1 MKQQFKEWTQLM
13 CCPTL
18 SPKEKVVIG
27 NILRISNIGT
37 WNYIS
42 HDYLVKVTKMSLS
55 TLKRTLKSL
64 EKRELIVTVVVPK
77 KNSREHFNNYI
88 PQIETITSVI
98 NQKVNLDYCSFGGFD
113 CEEDGKSFE
122 INGLDTQEISMGQFE
137 PLIKRNKNKGNNNNN
152 YNNSTSRYMVSLITS
167 GSDFDPLNTTE
178 TTSGS
183 KNNPQVGRKTPD
195 IYNINK
201 KNIVKRVKENIKEK
215 RESNEMINGKLN
227 RKDEVKDKQS
237 NNNMDFKKH
246 GMYMELNSQSAVQSK
261 DWTKETK
268 EEKTHSS
275 SAGTTKVIQIGD
287 TRYAVETANTDSSIW
302 DSFPGGT
309 ASREN
314 KKVQRV
320 TTTEDR
326 KDNTL
331 SNASLHNENE
341 DNPNATKPTTAGQN
355 INPKTAL
362 NNPKTAGATET
373 AHSEVLSMQVD
384 NYPTHTEKTSQEANK
399 WANQGNG
406 THSPMDCGGMSIDKL
421 EDIYNG
427 GNPTPTQPISKVR
440 SQTTSKAKS
449 NEGGGG
455 RKFTPRKEWDIAMR
469 VVLQHINNSSD
480 MYNKLTTDDVNI
492 LYEGASD
499 KYRVIETIK
508 AIQLMLTYR
517 MKFPTYR
524 YLLND
529 AIDTLEANEEEY
541 TTKQLN
547 YAYEI
552 YDDCVNRYEKI
563 TN

>member
-1 MKQQFKEWTQLM
+1 MNNKFTQWCQLFECKTLTGNQRVILGIILNLHNIEGWDFTPLSVLEERSGFTRPTIIKNLNELVAKGLLNKSMNKSRQTNGIPPNDYVPIYDNIHNLLNSQRLKNFTFSQQKELKNFT
-13 CCPTL
+13 
-18 SPKEKVVIG
+18 PKRLKNFTKEEK
-27 NILRISNIGT
+27 
-37 WNYIS
+37 
-42 HDYLVKVTKMSLS
+42 
-55 TLKRTLKSL
+55 KR
-64 EKRELIVTVVVPK
+64 K
-77 KNSREHFNNYI
+77 K
-88 PQIETITSVI
+88 
-98 NQKVNLDYCSFGGFD
+98 D
-113 CEEDGKSFE
+113 
-122 INGLDTQEISMGQFE
+122 
-137 PLIKRNKNKGNNNNN
+137 
-152 YNNSTSRYMVSLITS
+152 
-167 GSDFDPLNTTE
+167 
-178 TTSGS
+178 
-183 KNNPQVGRKTPD
+183 
-195 IYNINK
+195 
-201 KNIVKRVKENIKEK
+201 IVKRVKENIKEK

-227 RKDEVKDKQS
+227 RKDEVKEKQS
-237 NNNMDFKKH
+237 NNNMNFNKN
-246 GMYMELNSQSAVQSK
+246 GMYMELNSHPTVQSK
-261 DWTKETK
+261 DWTKGAK

-314 KKVQRV
+314 NKAQRV
-320 TTTEDR
+320 TTTEDH

-341 DNPNATKPTTAGQN
+341 DNPNEDKPTTAGQN
-355 INPKTAL
+355 TNSKTAEY
-362 NNPKTAGATET
+362 NHEAAGTTET
-373 AHSEVLSMQVD
+373 AHRGFNGAHVD
-384 NYPTHTEKTSQEANK
+384 NYSTHTKKTSQERN
-399 WANQGNG
+399 NEGNRD
-406 THSPMDCGGMSIDKL
+406 THNPMNGYIPIDEL

-517 MKFPTYR
+517 MKFPTYQ

-529 AIDTLEANEEEY
+529 AIDTLEANEEAYTPKQYEY
-541 TTKQLN
+541 
-547 YAYEI
+547 ACEI
-552 YDDCVNRYEKI
+552 YDDCVDRYEKI
-563 TN
+563 TNNK

>member
-1 MKQQFKEWTQLM
+1 MDKFIQWSQLIM
-13 CCPTL
+13 CDKIKPN
-18 SPKEKVVIG
+18 EKVVLMV
-27 NILRISNIGT
+27 ILNCNNMGWS
-37 WNYIS
+37 YIAHS
-42 HDYLVKVTKMSLS
+42 EIMGQSGLKETSVKEAI
-55 TLKRTLKSL
+55 KSL
-64 EKRELIVTVVVPK
+64 RKMGLITKVKTGI
-77 KNSREHFNNYI
+77 NNMNNYI
-88 PQIETITSVI
+88 ASG
-98 NQKVNLDYCSFGGFD
+98 VNLA
-113 CEEDGKSFE
+113 
-122 INGLDTQEISMGQFE
+122 
-137 PLIKRNKNKGNNNNN
+137 
-152 YNNSTSRYMVSLITS
+152 SLITS
-167 GSDFDPLNTTE
+167 GSKSDPLNTTE

-201 KNIVKRVKENIKEK
+201 KDIVKRVKENIKEK

-227 RKDEVKDKQS
+227 RKDEVKQT
-237 NNNMDFKKH
+237 NNNMDFRKN
-246 GMYMELNSQSAVQSK
+246 GMYMELNSHPAVQSK
-261 DWTKETK
+261 DWTKEAK

-287 TRYAVETANTDSSIW
+287 TRYAVETANTDYSSIW

-309 ASREN
+309 ASREKN
-314 KKVQRV
+314 KVQRV

-341 DNPNATKPTTAGQN
+341 DNPNEAKPTTAGQN
-355 INPKTAL
+355 TNPKTNL
-362 NNPKTAGATET
+362 NSPNAAGATET
-373 AHSEVLSMQVD
+373 AHRGFNGAQVD
-384 NYPTHTEKTSQEANK
+384 NYPTHTDKTPQERN
-399 WANQGNG
+399 NEGNMDN
-406 THSPMDCGGMSIDKL
+406 HNPMDCGGMSIDDL

-427 GNPTPTQPISKVR
+427 GNPISKVR
-440 SQTTSKAKS
+440 PQTTSKAKS

-517 MKFPTYR
+517 MKFPTYQ

-541 TTKQLN
+541 TAKQLN

-552 YDDCVNRYEKI
+552 YDDCVDRYEKI

>member
-1 MKQQFKEWTQLM
+1 MDKFIQWSQLIMCDKIKPNEKIVLMVILNCNNMAWSYIAHSEIMRQSGLKET
-13 CCPTL
+13 
-18 SPKEKVVIG
+18 SVKEAI
-27 NILRISNIGT
+27 
-37 WNYIS
+37 
-42 HDYLVKVTKMSLS
+42 
-55 TLKRTLKSL
+55 KSL
-64 EKRELIVTVVVPK
+64 RKMGLITKVKTGI
-77 KNSREHFNNYI
+77 NNMNNYI
-88 PQIETITSVI
+88 ASG
-98 NQKVNLDYCSFGGFD
+98 VNLA
-113 CEEDGKSFE
+113 
-122 INGLDTQEISMGQFE
+122 
-137 PLIKRNKNKGNNNNN
+137 
-152 YNNSTSRYMVSLITS
+152 SLITS
-167 GSDFDPLNTTE
+167 GSKSDPLNTTE

-201 KNIVKRVKENIKEK
+201 KDIVKRVKENIKEK

-227 RKDEVKDKQS
+227 RKDEVKEKQT

-287 TRYAVETANTDSSIW
+287 TRYAVETANTDYSSIW

-331 SNASLHNENE
+331 SNASLQNENE
-341 DNPNATKPTTAGQN
+341 DNPKASRPTTAGQN
-355 INPKTAL
+355 TNPKTADY
-362 NNPKTAGATET
+362 NHEAAGATET
-373 AHSEVLSMQVD
+373 AHRGFNGTQVD
-384 NYPTHTEKTSQEANK
+384 NYPTHTDKTPQERN
-399 WANQGNG
+399 NEGNMD
-406 THSPMDCGGMSIDKL
+406 THNPMDCGGMSIDDL

-427 GNPTPTQPISKVR
+427 GNPISKVR

-455 RKFTPRKEWDIAMR
+455 RKFTPRKEWDIAME
-469 VVLQHINNSSD
+469 VANHHIENSNPYHKLQVTAEDLRIITEG
-480 MYNKLTTDDVNI
+480 TT
-492 LYEGASD
+492 D
-499 KYRVIETIK
+499 KYRVIETLKTIK
-508 AIQLMLTYR
+508 KLLSYR
-517 MKFPTYR
+517 LR
-524 YLLND
+524 YTGYNIWLNN

-541 TTKQLN
+541 TAKQLN

-552 YDDCVNRYEKI
+552 YDDCVDLYEII
-563 TN
+563 TNNK

>member
-1 MKQQFKEWTQLM
+1 MDKFIQWSQLIMCGKIKPNEKIVLMVILNCNNMAWSYIAHSEIMRQSGLKET
-13 CCPTL
+13 
-18 SPKEKVVIG
+18 SVKEAI
-27 NILRISNIGT
+27 
-37 WNYIS
+37 
-42 HDYLVKVTKMSLS
+42 
-55 TLKRTLKSL
+55 KSL
-64 EKRELIVTVVVPK
+64 RKMGLITKVKTDI
-77 KNSREHFNNYI
+77 NNMNNYI
-88 PQIETITSVI
+88 ASG
-98 NQKVNLDYCSFGGFD
+98 VNLA
-113 CEEDGKSFE
+113 
-122 INGLDTQEISMGQFE
+122 
-137 PLIKRNKNKGNNNNN
+137 
-152 YNNSTSRYMVSLITS
+152 SLITS
-167 GSDFDPLNTTE
+167 GSKSDPLNTTE

-201 KNIVKRVKENIKEK
+201 KDIVKRVKENIKEK

-227 RKDEVKDKQS
+227 RKDEVKQS

-275 SAGTTKVIQIGD
+275 SDGTTKVIQIGD
-287 TRYAVETANTDSSIW
+287 TRYAVETANTDYSSIW

-341 DNPNATKPTTAGQN
+341 DNPNEAKPTAAGQN
-355 INPKTAL
+355 TNPKTADY
-362 NNPKTAGATET
+362 NHEAAGATET
-373 AHSEVLSMQVD
+373 AHRGFNGAQVD
-384 NYPTHTEKTSQEANK
+384 NYPTHTDKTPQERN
-399 WANQGNG
+399 NEGNMDN
-406 THSPMDCGGMSIDKL
+406 HNPMDCSGMSIDDL

-427 GNPTPTQPISKVR
+427 GNPISKVR

-455 RKFTPRKEWDIAMR
+455 HKFIPRKQWDIEYRLA
-469 VVLQHINNSSD
+469 LQHIDNSSD
-480 MYNKLTTDDVNI
+480 VKSKLTSDDIEI
-492 LYEGASD
+492 LFEGAND
-499 KYRVIETIK
+499 KYRAIDTLK
-508 AIQLMLTYR
+508 AVQRMLTYR
-517 MKFPTYR
+517 VKFPR
-524 YLLND
+524 YLEMLQT
-529 AIDTLEANEEEY
+529 AIETIETNEEVY
-541 TTKQLN
+541 SPKQYD
-547 YAYEI
+547 YAWNI
-552 YDDCVNRYEKI
+552 YDKCFDRYEKI

>member
-1 MKQQFKEWTQLM
+1 MNNKFNQWGQLFE
-13 CCPTL
+13 CKTLTGNQRVILGIILNLHNIEGWDFTPLSVLEERSGFTRPTIIKNL
-18 SPKEKVVIG
+18 NELVAKGLLNKSMNKSRQTKGIPP
-27 NILRISNIGT
+27 N
-37 WNYIS
+37 
-42 HDYLVKVTKMSLS
+42 DY
-55 TLKRTLKSL
+55 
-64 EKRELIVTVVVPK
+64 VP
-77 KNSREHFNNYI
+77 I
-88 PQIETITSVI
+88 
-98 NQKVNLDYCSFGGFD
+98 
-113 CEEDGKSFE
+113 
-122 INGLDTQEISMGQFE
+122 
-137 PLIKRNKNKGNNNNN
+137 
-152 YNNSTSRYMVSLITS
+152 YNNIHNL
-167 GSDFDPLNTTE
+167 LN
-178 TTSGS
+178 SQRL
-183 KNNPQVGRKTPD
+183 KNFTFSQQEELKNFTPKRLKNFTKEEKKIKKD
-195 IYNINK
+195 NI
-201 KNIVKRVKENIKEK
+201 KRVKENIKEK

-227 RKDEVKDKQS
+227 RKDEVKEKQT

-287 TRYAVETANTDSSIW
+287 TRYAVETANTDYSSIW

-314 KKVQRV
+314 NKVQRV

-341 DNPNATKPTTAGQN
+341 DNPNTTKPTTAGQN
-355 INPKTAL
+355 TNPKTTECNHEA
-362 NNPKTAGATET
+362 AGATET

-384 NYPTHTEKTSQEANK
+384 NYPTHTEKTSQERN
-399 WANQGNG
+399 NEGNRD
-406 THSPMDCGGMSIDKL
+406 THNPMDCGGMSIDDL

-427 GNPTPTQPISKVR
+427 GNPTQPISRVR

-529 AIDTLEANEEEY
+529 AIDTLEANEEAYTPKQYEY
-541 TTKQLN
+541 
-547 YAYEI
+547 ACEI
-552 YDDCVNRYEKI
+552 YDDCADRYEKI
-563 TN
+563 INNK

>member
-1 MKQQFKEWTQLM
+1 MEKFIQWSQLIMCGKIKPNEKIVLMVILNCNNMAWPFIAHTEIMKQSGLKET
-13 CCPTL
+13 
-18 SPKEKVVIG
+18 SVKEAI
-27 NILRISNIGT
+27 
-37 WNYIS
+37 
-42 HDYLVKVTKMSLS
+42 
-55 TLKRTLKSL
+55 KSL
-64 EKRELIVTVVVPK
+64 RKMGLITKVKTDI
-77 KNSREHFNNYI
+77 NNMNNYI
-88 PQIETITSVI
+88 ASG
-98 NQKVNLDYCSFGGFD
+98 VNLA
-113 CEEDGKSFE
+113 
-122 INGLDTQEISMGQFE
+122 
-137 PLIKRNKNKGNNNNN
+137 
-152 YNNSTSRYMVSLITS
+152 SLITS

-195 IYNINK
+195 IYNIK
-201 KNIVKRVKENIKEK
+201 KENIVKRVKENIKEK
-215 RESNEMINGKLN
+215 RESNEVINGKLN
-227 RKDEVKDKQS
+227 RKDKVKEKQS
-237 NNNMDFKKH
+237 NNNMNFNIN
-246 GMYMELNSQSAVQSK
+246 GMYMELNSHSTVQSK

-287 TRYAVETANTDSSIW
+287 TRYAVETANTDYSSIW

-314 KKVQRV
+314 NKVQRV

-341 DNPNATKPTTAGQN
+341 DNPKATRPTTAGQN
-355 INPKTAL
+355 TNPKTAEY
-362 NNPKTAGATET
+362 NHEAAGATET
-373 AHSEVLSMQVD
+373 AHRGLNGSQLD
-384 NYPTHTEKTSQEANK
+384 NYPTHTDKTSQEAN
-399 WANQGNG
+399 NEGNRD
-406 THSPMDCGGMSIDKL
+406 THNPMDCGGMSIDDL

-517 MKFPTYR
+517 MKFPTYQ

-529 AIDTLEANEEEY
+529 AIDTLEANEEAY
-541 TTKQLN
+541 TPKQFD
-547 YAYEI
+547 YACEI
-552 YDDCVNRYEKI
+552 YDDCVDRYEKI

>member
-1 MKQQFKEWTQLM
+1 MEFTKFSQWGQLFE
-13 CCPTL
+13 C
-18 SPKEKVVIG
+18 K
-27 NILRISNIGT
+27 
-37 WNYIS
+37 
-42 HDYLVKVTKMSLS
+42 
-55 TLKRTLKSL
+55 TLKGNQRVILGIILNLHNIEGWDFTPLSVLEERSGFTRPTIIKNLNVLVAKGLLNKLMNKSRQTNGTPPNDYVPIYDNINNLLKSQGL
-64 EKRELIVTVVVPK
+64 KNFTPK
-77 KNSREHFNNYI
+77 GLR
-88 PQIETITSVI
+88 
-98 NQKVNLDYCSFGGFD
+98 NL
-113 CEEDGKSFE
+113 
-122 INGLDTQEISMGQFE
+122 TQEE
-137 PLIKRNKNKGNNNNN
+137 
-152 YNNSTSRYMVSLITS
+152 
-167 GSDFDPLNTTE
+167 
-178 TTSGS
+178 
-183 KNNPQVGRKTPD
+183 
-195 IYNINK
+195 K
-201 KNIVKRVKENIKEK
+201 KKKDIVKRVKENIKEK
-215 RESNEMINGKLN
+215 RESNETINGKLN
-227 RKDEVKDKQS
+227 RKDEVKEKQS
-237 NNNMDFKKH
+237 NNNMNFKKR
-246 GMYMELNSQSAVQSK
+246 MYMELNSHPAVQSK

-287 TRYAVETANTDSSIW
+287 TRYAVETANTDDSSIW

-314 KKVQRV
+314 NKVQRV

-341 DNPNATKPTTAGQN
+341 DNPNEAKPTTAGQN
-355 INPKTAL
+355 TNPKTAEY
-362 NNPKTAGATET
+362 NHEAAGATET
-373 AHSEVLSMQVD
+373 AHRGFNGTQVD
-384 NYPTHTEKTSQEANK
+384 NYPTHTEKTPQERN
-399 WANQGNG
+399 NEGNMD
-406 THSPMDCGGMSIDKL
+406 THNPMDCCGMSIDDL

-427 GNPTPTQPISKVR
+427 GKPTQPISKVR

-455 RKFTPRKEWDIAMR
+455 HKFTPRKEWDIAMR

-517 MKFPTYR
+517 MKFPTYQ

-529 AIDTLEANEEEY
+529 AIDTLEANEEAY
-541 TTKQLN
+541 TPKQYD
-547 YAYEI
+547 YACEI
-552 YDDCVNRYEKI
+552 YDDCVDRYEKI

>member
-1 MKQQFKEWTQLM
+1 MNNLKFVQVPVSALM
-13 CCPTL
+13 SIKDTSIKIYSIIYTGC
-18 SPKEKVVIG
+18 
-27 NILRISNIGT
+27 ILRNNEFYHSYSQFVTELGVNIPYVKRALKDLKEGG
-37 WNYIS
+37 YIEIES
-42 HDYLVKVTKMSLS
+42 GRGARKPNTFHLTNRVK
-55 TLKRTLKSL
+55 
-64 EKRELIVTVVVPK
+64 
-77 KNSREHFNNYI
+77 Y
-88 PQIETITSVI
+88 
-98 NQKVNLDYCSFGGFD
+98 
-113 CEEDGKSFE
+113 
-122 INGLDTQEISMGQFE
+122 E
-137 PLIKRNKNKGNNNNN
+137 PID
-152 YNNSTSRYMVSLITS
+152 NNSEVELTDNRVKSEPINRVKS
-167 GSDFDPLNTTE
+167 E
-178 TTSGS
+178 
-183 KNNPQVGRKTPD
+183 PQKE
-195 IYNINK
+195 YK
-201 KNIVKRVKENIKEK
+201 KENIVKRVKENIKEK

-227 RKDEVKDKQS
+227 RKDEVKQT
-237 NNNMDFKKH
+237 NNNMDFKKN
-246 GMYMELNSQSAVQSK
+246 GMYMELNSHPAVQSK

-287 TRYAVETANTDSSIW
+287 TRYAVETANTDYSSIW

-314 KKVQRV
+314 KTVQRV

-331 SNASLHNENE
+331 SNASLQNENK
-341 DNPNATKPTTAGQN
+341 DNPKASRPTTTGQN
-355 INPKTAL
+355 TNPKTDL
-362 NNPKTAGATET
+362 NSPKAAGATET
-373 AHSEVLSMQVD
+373 AHSEVLSMQV
-384 NYPTHTEKTSQEANK
+384 NNHPTHTEKTSQERN
-399 WANQGNG
+399 NEGNRD
-406 THSPMDCGGMSIDKL
+406 THNPMDCGGMSIDDL

-427 GNPTPTQPISKVR
+427 GNPISKVR

-517 MKFPTYR
+517 MKFPTYH

-529 AIDTLEANEEEY
+529 AIDTLEANKEAY
-541 TTKQLN
+541 TPKQYD
-547 YAYEI
+547 YACEI
-552 YDDCVNRYEKI
+552 YDDCVDRYEKI

>member
-1 MKQQFKEWTQLM
+1 MDKFIQWSQLIMCGKIKPNEKIVLMVILNCNNMAWSYIAHSEIMRQSGLKET
-13 CCPTL
+13 
-18 SPKEKVVIG
+18 SVKEAI
-27 NILRISNIGT
+27 
-37 WNYIS
+37 
-42 HDYLVKVTKMSLS
+42 
-55 TLKRTLKSL
+55 KSL
-64 EKRELIVTVVVPK
+64 RKMGLITKVKTDI
-77 KNSREHFNNYI
+77 NNMNNYI
-88 PQIETITSVI
+88 ASG
-98 NQKVNLDYCSFGGFD
+98 VNLA
-113 CEEDGKSFE
+113 
-122 INGLDTQEISMGQFE
+122 
-137 PLIKRNKNKGNNNNN
+137 
-152 YNNSTSRYMVSLITS
+152 SLITS
-167 GSDFDPLNTTE
+167 GSKSDPLNTTE

-201 KNIVKRVKENIKEK
+201 KDIVKRVKENIKEK

-227 RKDEVKDKQS
+227 RKDEVKQT
-237 NNNMDFKKH
+237 NNNMDFRKN
-246 GMYMELNSQSAVQSK
+246 GMYMELNSHPAVQSK
-261 DWTKETK
+261 DWTKEAK

-287 TRYAVETANTDSSIW
+287 TRYAVETANTDYSSIW

-309 ASREN
+309 ASREKN
-314 KKVQRV
+314 KVQRV

-341 DNPNATKPTTAGQN
+341 DNPNEAKPTTAGQN
-355 INPKTAL
+355 TNPKTNL
-362 NNPKTAGATET
+362 NSPNAAGATET
-373 AHSEVLSMQVD
+373 AHRGFNGAQVD
-384 NYPTHTEKTSQEANK
+384 NYPTHTDKTPQERN
-399 WANQGNG
+399 NEGNMDN
-406 THSPMDCGGMSIDKL
+406 HNPMDCGGMSIDDL

-427 GNPTPTQPISKVR
+427 GNPISKVR
-440 SQTTSKAKS
+440 PQTTSKAKS

-517 MKFPTYR
+517 MKFPTYQ

-541 TTKQLN
+541 TAKQLN

-552 YDDCVNRYEKI
+552 YDDCVDRYEKI